1 MKKKSGANYFASLA
15 IGEEIASLC
24 SQWFAKNNW
33 TPFPFQIKT
42 WKAFLDGKH
51 GLLNAPT
58 GSGKTYALWIPI
70 VLQYLKD
77 NPNYKTKHKKG
88 LKAIWITPL
97 RALSVEIQ
105 QAAQRF
111 ADDLGTGLTVGIRS
125 GDTSQSE
132 RAKQKRQMP
141 DLLITTPES
150 LMLLLASKDYD
161 KTFKDLT
168 AIVVDE
174 WHELL
179 GSKRGVQ
186 MELGLSRLKT
196 VAPKLR
202 IWGISATIGNLDEAM
217 DVLLGP
223 STPPVLSE
231 VEGLENQITSVVERN
246 RSSAPQIE
254 EKSVLGGDSRLR
266 GNSVLIKAKQKK
278 KIEVRSIIPKTMETF
293 PWRGHLGLHLLEEI
307 IPIIKA
313 SKTTLIF
320 TNTRGQCEI
329 WFQKIL
335 SAHPEFAG
343 EIAMHHGSI
352 AKETRL
358 WVEQAIRN
366 ESLKA
371 VVATSSLDLG
381 VDFAPVET
389 VIQIGGPKGVAK
401 FLQRAGRSNHR
412 PGEPSVI
419 YFLPTHA
426 LELLEASALK
436 RAVKE
441 DVVED
446 RMPYLLSFDVLIQ
459 YLITLAV
466 GNGFYPKEIFPE
478 IKSTFCFQGISED
491 QWRWCLNFI
500 TLGSQSLQAYD
511 EYKKVEVMEDG
522 LFKVESRQIAM
533 MHRLS
538 IGTIVSDSMLMVK
551 YVTGGFIGTI
561 EEWFLSKLKPGD
573 SFVFAG
579 RTLELVRLRQMVAQV
594 RKSTKK
600 SGKVASFLGGRLP
613 LSSQMSQ
620 ILREE
625 MQSEADHKRNTP
637 ELKALADIFNR
648 QERESIVPGENEFL
662 IETFKTRDGYH
673 SLFYPFEGRFVHEA
687 MSSLLA
693 YRISLLSPISF
704 SLAYNDYGFELLSDQ
719 YLDIQT
725 ILDNNLFSPEYLYD
739 DLYKSLNSTELARRK
754 FRDIAVISGMVFQGY
769 PNKVIKTKHLQSNS
783 QLLFDVFRDYEPDN
797 LLYLQAYRETFEH
810 QLEEGRLRKAL
821 ERINSQKIIWKKC
834 EKATPFSFPIIT
846 DGLRAKLSSEKL
858 ADRIKK
864 MTLLLEKG

>member
-1 MKKKSGANYFASLA
+1 MKQAELISIAEDWFQSKNWKS
-15 IGEEIASLC
+15 
-24 SQWFAKNNW
+24 
-33 TPFPFQIKT
+33 FPFQQKT
-42 WKAFLDGKH
+42 WKAFLNGKH

-58 GSGKTYALWIPI
+58 GSGKTYALWVPI
-70 VLQYLKD
+70 VLQYLKE
-77 NPNYKTKHKKG
+77 NPDYKTKHKKG

-111 ADDLGTGLTVGIRS
+111 ADDLGTGLTVGIRT

-150 LMLLLASKDYD
+150 LMLLLASKGYD
-161 KTFKDLT
+161 KTFKTLT

-186 MELGLSRLKT
+186 MELALSRLKT
-196 VAPKLR
+196 VSKELR
-202 IWGISATIGNLDEAM
+202 IWGISATIGNLEEAQ
-217 DVLLGP
+217 DVLLGMD
-223 STPPVLSE
+223 SE
-231 VEGLENQITSVVERN
+231 FRKN
-246 RSSAPQIE
+246 A
-254 EKSVLGGDSRLR
+254 
-266 GNSVLIKAKQKK
+266 VLIKSNQKSK
-278 KIEVRSIIPKTMETF
+278 VEVRSIIPKKMETF

-307 IPIIKA
+307 VPIIKA

-335 SAHPEFAG
+335 EKHPEFAG

-352 AKETRL
+352 GKETRL

-366 ESLKA
+366 ESLTA

-389 VIQIGGPKGVAK
+389 IIQIGGPKGIAK

-426 LELLEASALK
+426 LELVEASALK

-446 RMPYLLSFDVLIQ
+446 RIPYLLSFDVLIQ
-459 YLITLAV
+459 YLVTLAV
-466 GNGFYPKEIFPE
+466 GNGFFPKEIFPE
-478 IKSTFCFQGISED
+478 IKSTFCFQGITEE
-491 QWRWCLNFI
+491 QWNWCLNFI

-511 EYKKVEVMEDG
+511 EYKKVEVTPEG

-538 IGTIVSDSMLMVK
+538 IGTIVSDSMMLVK
-551 YVTGGFIGTI
+551 YVSGGFIGTI
-561 EEWFLSKLKPGD
+561 EEWFISKMKPGD
-573 SFVFAG
+573 TFVFAG
-579 RTLELVRLRQMVAQV
+579 RTLELVRIRQMMAQV
-594 RKSTKK
+594 RKSSKK
-600 SGKVASFLGGRLP
+600 SAKIVSFLGGRLP
-613 LSSQMSQ
+613 LSSQMSK

-625 MQSEADHKRNTP
+625 LQSEADHKRNTP
-637 ELKALADIFNR
+637 ELKALSHIFDR

-662 IETFKTRDGYH
+662 IETFKTREGYH
-673 SLFYPFEGRFVHEA
+673 ALFYPFEGRFVHEA

-693 YRISLLSPISF
+693 YRISLLSPITF

-719 YLDIQT
+719 FLDIQNV
-725 ILDNNLFSPEYLYD
+725 IDNNLFSSEFLFD
-739 DLYKSLNSTELARRK
+739 DLQKSLNATELARRK

-810 QLEEGRLRKAL
+810 QLEEGRLRLAL
-821 ERINSQKIIWKKC
+821 ERINSQKIIWKQC

-846 DGLRAKLSSEKL
+846 DRLREKLSSEKL
-858 ADRIKK
+858 ADRIRR
-864 MTLLLEKG
+864 MTLQLEK

>member
-1 MKKKSGANYFASLA
+1 MNNKQLISLTNSWFQSKS
-15 IGEEIASLC
+15 
-24 SQWFAKNNW
+24 W
-33 TPFPFQIKT
+33 TPFPFQKQT

-58 GSGKTYALWIPI
+58 GSGKTYALWVPI
-70 VLQYLKD
+70 VLQYLKE
-77 NPNYKTKHKKG
+77 NPDYKTKHTKG
-88 LKAIWITPL
+88 IKAIWITPL

-105 QAAQRF
+105 QSAQQF
-111 ADDLGTGLTVGIRS
+111 ADDLGTGMTVGIRT

-150 LMLLLASKDYD
+150 LMLLLASKGYE
-161 KTFKDLT
+161 KTFKTLT
-168 AIVVDE
+168 AVVVDE

-186 MELGLSRLKT
+186 MELALSRLKT
-196 VAPKLR
+196 VSPNLR
-202 IWGISATIGNLDEAM
+202 IWGISATIGNLEEAQ
-217 DVLLGP
+217 DVLLGM
-223 STPPVLSE
+223 
-231 VEGLENQITSVVERN
+231 
-246 RSSAPQIE
+246 
-254 EKSVLGGDSRLR
+254 DSDFRK
-266 GNSVLIKAKQKK
+266 NSVLIKAKEKS
-278 KIEVRSIIPKTMETF
+278 KIQVRSIIPKKMETF
-293 PWRGHLGLHLLEEI
+293 PWSGHLGLHLLEEI
-307 IPIIKA
+307 VPIIKS
-313 SKTTLIF
+313 SKTTIIF
-320 TNTRGQCEI
+320 TNTRRQCEI
-329 WFQKIL
+329 WFQKL
-335 SAHPEFAG
+335 LEKHPEFAG

-352 AKETRL
+352 GKDTRL

-366 ESLKA
+366 ESLLA

-389 VIQIGGPKGVAK
+389 VIQIGGPKGIAK

-436 RAVKE
+436 KAVKDE
-441 DVVED
+441 VVED
-446 RMPYLLSFDVLIQ
+446 RTPYLLSFDVLIQ
-459 YLITLAV
+459 YLVTLAV
-466 GNGFYPKEIFPE
+466 SDGFFPKNIYSE
-478 IKSTFCFQGISED
+478 IKKTFCFQGITEE
-491 QWRWCLNFI
+491 QWNWCLNFI
-500 TLGSQSLQAYD
+500 TVGTQSLQAYD
-511 EYKKVEVMEDG
+511 EYKKVEVTPEG
-522 LFKVESRQIAM
+522 LFKVESRRIAM

-538 IGTIVSDSMLMVK
+538 IGTIVSDSMMLVK
-551 YVTGGFIGTI
+551 YVSGGFIGTI
-561 EEWFLSKLKPGD
+561 EEWFISKMKPGD
-573 SFVFAG
+573 TFVFAG
-579 RTLELVRLRQMVAQV
+579 RTLELVRIRQMQAQV
-594 RKSTKK
+594 RRSNKRTNNI
-600 SGKVASFLGGRLP
+600 VSFMGGRLP
-613 LSSQMSQ
+613 LSSQMSK

-625 MQSEADHKRNTP
+625 MQSARLPEANRKQSIP
-637 ELKALADIFNR
+637 ELKALGHIFER

-662 IETFKTRDGYH
+662 IETFKTREGYH

-693 YRISLLSPISF
+693 YRISLLSPITF

-719 YLDIQT
+719 FLDIQT
-725 ILDNNLFSPEYLYD
+725 ILDNNLFTDEYLYD

-769 PNKVIKTKHLQSNS
+769 PNKAVKTKHLQSNS
-783 QLLFDVFRDYEPDN
+783 QLLFDVFRDYEPEN

-821 ERINSQKIIWKKC
+821 ERINSQEIVWKQC

-846 DGLRAKLSSEKL
+846 DRLREKLSSEKL
-858 ADRIKK
+858 ADRIKR
-864 MTLLLEKG
+864 MTLQLEK

>member
-1 MKKKSGANYFASLA
+1 MNNKQLISLT
-15 IGEEIASLC
+15 S
-24 SQWFAKNNW
+24 SWFQSKFW
-33 TPFPFQIKT
+33 TPFPFQKQT

-58 GSGKTYALWIPI
+58 GSGKTYALWVPI
-70 VLQYLKD
+70 VLQYLKE
-77 NPNYKTKHKKG
+77 NPDYKTKHTKG
-88 LKAIWITPL
+88 IKAIWITPL

-105 QAAQRF
+105 QSAQQF
-111 ADDLGTGLTVGIRS
+111 ADDLGTGMTVGIRT

-150 LMLLLASKDYD
+150 LMLLLASKGYE
-161 KTFKDLT
+161 KTFKTLT
-168 AIVVDE
+168 AVVVDE

-186 MELGLSRLKT
+186 MELALSRLKT
-196 VAPKLR
+196 VSPNLR
-202 IWGISATIGNLDEAM
+202 IWGISATIGNLEEAQ
-217 DVLLGP
+217 DVLLGM
-223 STPPVLSE
+223 
-231 VEGLENQITSVVERN
+231 
-246 RSSAPQIE
+246 
-254 EKSVLGGDSRLR
+254 DSDFRK
-266 GNSVLIKAKQKK
+266 NSVLIKAKEKS
-278 KIEVRSIIPKTMETF
+278 KIQVRSIIPKKMETF
-293 PWRGHLGLHLLEEI
+293 PWSGHLGLHLLEEI
-307 IPIIKA
+307 VPIIKS
-313 SKTTLIF
+313 SKTTIIF
-320 TNTRGQCEI
+320 TNTRRQCEI
-329 WFQKIL
+329 WFQKL
-335 SAHPEFAG
+335 LEKHPEFAG

-352 AKETRL
+352 GKDTRL

-366 ESLKA
+366 ESLLA

-389 VIQIGGPKGVAK
+389 VIQIGGPKGIAK

-436 RAVKE
+436 KAVKDE
-441 DVVED
+441 VVED
-446 RMPYLLSFDVLIQ
+446 RTPYLLSFDVLIQ
-459 YLITLAV
+459 YLVTLAV
-466 GNGFYPKEIFPE
+466 SDGFFPKDIYSE
-478 IKSTFCFQGISED
+478 IKKTFCFQGITEE
-491 QWRWCLNFI
+491 QWNWCLNFI
-500 TLGSQSLQAYD
+500 TVGTQSLQAYD
-511 EYKKVEVMEDG
+511 EYKKVEVTPEG
-522 LFKVESRQIAM
+522 LFKVESRRIAM

-538 IGTIVSDSMLMVK
+538 IGTIVSDSMMLVK
-551 YVTGGFIGTI
+551 YVSGGFIGTI
-561 EEWFLSKLKPGD
+561 EEWFISKMKPGD
-573 SFVFAG
+573 TFVFAG
-579 RTLELVRLRQMVAQV
+579 RTLELVRIRQMQAQV
-594 RKSTKK
+594 RRSNKRTNNI
-600 SGKVASFLGGRLP
+600 VSFMGGRLP
-613 LSSQMSQ
+613 LSSQMSK

-625 MQSEADHKRNTP
+625 MQSARLPEANRKQSIP
-637 ELKALADIFNR
+637 ELKALGHIFER

-662 IETFKTRDGYH
+662 IETFKTREGYH

-693 YRISLLSPISF
+693 YRISLLSPITF

-719 YLDIQT
+719 FLDIQT
-725 ILDNNLFSPEYLYD
+725 ILDNNLFTDEYLYD

-769 PNKVIKTKHLQSNS
+769 PNKAVKTKHLQSNS

-821 ERINSQKIIWKKC
+821 ERINSQEIVWKQC

-846 DGLRAKLSSEKL
+846 DRLREKLSSEKL
-858 ADRIKK
+858 ADRIKR
-864 MTLLLEKG
+864 MTLQLEK

>member
-1 MKKKSGANYFASLA
+1 MNNKQLISLT
-15 IGEEIASLC
+15 S
-24 SQWFAKNNW
+24 SWFQSKFW
-33 TPFPFQIKT
+33 TPFPFQKQT

-58 GSGKTYALWIPI
+58 GSGKTYALWVPI
-70 VLQYLKD
+70 VLQYLKE
-77 NPNYKTKHKKG
+77 NPDYKTKHTKG
-88 LKAIWITPL
+88 IKAIWITPL

-105 QAAQRF
+105 QSAQQF
-111 ADDLGTGLTVGIRS
+111 ADDLGTGMTVGIRT

-150 LMLLLASKDYD
+150 LMLLLASKGYE
-161 KTFKDLT
+161 KTFKTLT
-168 AIVVDE
+168 AVVVDE

-186 MELGLSRLKT
+186 MELALSRLKT
-196 VAPKLR
+196 VSPNLR
-202 IWGISATIGNLDEAM
+202 IWGISATIGNLEEAQ
-217 DVLLGP
+217 DVLLGM
-223 STPPVLSE
+223 
-231 VEGLENQITSVVERN
+231 
-246 RSSAPQIE
+246 
-254 EKSVLGGDSRLR
+254 DSDFRK
-266 GNSVLIKAKQKK
+266 NSVLIKAKEKS
-278 KIEVRSIIPKTMETF
+278 KIQVRSIIPKKMETF
-293 PWRGHLGLHLLEEI
+293 PWSGHLGLHLLEEI
-307 IPIIKA
+307 VPIIKS
-313 SKTTLIF
+313 SKTTIIF
-320 TNTRGQCEI
+320 TNTRRQCEI
-329 WFQKIL
+329 WFQKL
-335 SAHPEFAG
+335 LEKHPEFAG

-352 AKETRL
+352 GKDTRL

-366 ESLKA
+366 ESLLA

-389 VIQIGGPKGVAK
+389 VIQIGGPKGIAK

-436 RAVKE
+436 KAVKDE
-441 DVVED
+441 VVED
-446 RMPYLLSFDVLIQ
+446 RTPYLLSFDVLIQ
-459 YLITLAV
+459 YLVTLAV
-466 GNGFYPKEIFPE
+466 SDGFFPKDIYSE
-478 IKSTFCFQGISED
+478 IKKTFCFQGITEE
-491 QWRWCLNFI
+491 QWNWCLNFI
-500 TLGSQSLQAYD
+500 TVGTQSLQAYD
-511 EYKKVEVMEDG
+511 EYKKVEVTPEG
-522 LFKVESRQIAM
+522 LFKVESRRIAM

-538 IGTIVSDSMLMVK
+538 IGTIVSDSMMLVK
-551 YVTGGFIGTI
+551 YVSGGFIGTI
-561 EEWFLSKLKPGD
+561 EEWFISKMKPGD
-573 SFVFAG
+573 TFVFAG
-579 RTLELVRLRQMVAQV
+579 RTLELVRIRQMQAQV
-594 RKSTKK
+594 RRSNKRTNNI
-600 SGKVASFLGGRLP
+600 VSFMGGRLP
-613 LSSQMSQ
+613 LSSQMSK

-625 MQSEADHKRNTP
+625 MQSARLPEANRKQSIP
-637 ELKALADIFNR
+637 ELKALGHIFER

-662 IETFKTRDGYH
+662 IETFKTREGYH

-693 YRISLLSPISF
+693 YRISLLSPITF

-719 YLDIQT
+719 FLDIQT
-725 ILDNNLFSPEYLYD
+725 ILDNNLFTDEYLYD

-769 PNKVIKTKHLQSNS
+769 PNKAVKTKHLQSNS

-797 LLYLQAYRETFEH
+797 LLFLQAYRETFEH

-821 ERINSQKIIWKKC
+821 ERINSQEIVWKQC

-846 DGLRAKLSSEKL
+846 DRLREKLSSEKL
-858 ADRIKK
+858 ADRIKR
-864 MTLLLEKG
+864 MTLQLEK

>member
-1 MKKKSGANYFASLA
+1 MKQSELIS
-15 IGEEIASLC
+15 IAED
-24 SQWFAKNNW
+24 WFQSKNW
-33 TPFPFQIKT
+33 KPFPFQQKT
-42 WKAFLDGKH
+42 WKSFLDGKH

-58 GSGKTYALWIPI
+58 GSGKTYALWVPI
-70 VLQYLKD
+70 VLQYLKE
-77 NPNYKTKHKKG
+77 NPDYKTKHAKG

-105 QAAQRF
+105 QSAQRF
-111 ADDLGTGLTVGIRS
+111 ADDLGTGLTVGIRT

-150 LMLLLASKDYD
+150 LMLLLASKGYD
-161 KTFKDLT
+161 KTFKTLT

-186 MELGLSRLKT
+186 MELALSRLKT
-196 VAPKLR
+196 VSKELR
-202 IWGISATIGNLDEAM
+202 IWGISATIGNLEEAQ
-217 DVLLGP
+217 DVLLGMD
-223 STPPVLSE
+223 TE
-231 VEGLENQITSVVERN
+231 FR
-246 RSSAPQIE
+246 
-254 EKSVLGGDSRLR
+254 K
-266 GNSVLIKAKQKK
+266 NSILIKSTQKSK
-278 KIEVRSIIPKTMETF
+278 VEVRSIIPKKMETF

-307 IPIIKA
+307 VPIIKS

-335 SAHPEFAG
+335 EKHPEFAG

-352 AKETRL
+352 GKETRL

-366 ESLKA
+366 ESLTA

-389 VIQIGGPKGVAK
+389 IIQIGGPKGIAK

-426 LELLEASALK
+426 LELVEASALK

-446 RMPYLLSFDVLIQ
+446 RIPYLLSFDVLIQ
-459 YLITLAV
+459 YLVTLAV
-466 GNGFYPKEIFPE
+466 GNGFFPKEIFE
-478 IKSTFCFQGISED
+478 EVKNTFCFQGITEE
-491 QWRWCLNFI
+491 QWNWCLNFI
-500 TLGSQSLQAYD
+500 TIGSQSLQAYD
-511 EYKKVEVMEDG
+511 EYKKVEVTAEG

-538 IGTIVSDSMLMVK
+538 IGTIVSDSMMLVK
-551 YVTGGFIGTI
+551 YVSGGFIGTI
-561 EEWFLSKLKPGD
+561 EEWFISKMKPGD
-573 SFVFAG
+573 TFVFAG
-579 RTLELVRLRQMVAQV
+579 RTLELVRIRQMMAQV
-594 RKSTKK
+594 RKSSKK
-600 SGKVASFLGGRLP
+600 SAKIVSFMGGRLP
-613 LSSQMSQ
+613 LSSQMSK

-625 MQSEADHKRNTP
+625 LQSEADHKRNTP
-637 ELKALADIFNR
+637 ELKALSHIFDR

-662 IETFKTRDGYH
+662 IETFKTREGYH
-673 SLFYPFEGRFVHEA
+673 ALFYPFEGRFVHEA

-693 YRISLLSPISF
+693 YRISLLSPITF

-719 YLDIQT
+719 FLDIQNV
-725 ILDNNLFSPEYLYD
+725 IDNNLFSSEFLFD
-739 DLYKSLNSTELARRK
+739 DLQKSLNSTELARRK

-810 QLEEGRLRKAL
+810 QLEEGRLRLAL
-821 ERINSQKIIWKKC
+821 ERINSQKIIWKQC

-846 DGLRAKLSSEKL
+846 DRLREKLSSEKL
-858 ADRIKK
+858 ADRIKN
-864 MTLLLEKG
+864 MTLQLMK